1 MEEGGGAA
9 AEEAKAVEEF
19 RQALAARDL
28 LPPKFDEKYTMRR
41 YAVVDPCHFCL
52 FLVYSRSLVQKM
64 HIKGCAWLV
73 FVMDLAT
80 NHLFGGHSFSRRFLM
95 IFLRCDNL
103 LVFTGS

>member
-1 MEEGGGAA
+1 
-9 AEEAKAVEEF
+9 
-19 RQALAARDL
+19 
-28 LPPKFDEKYTMRR
+28 
-41 YAVVDPCHFCL
+41 
-52 FLVYSRSLVQKM
+52 LVQNM